1 MSRPA
6 VIAFYS
12 YATGVSIELPV
23 GFEFNGEDEVCAT
36 YVDRADDGPVT
47 AATPVVR
54 IRVVGEIEDGGGR
67 DVVRDL
73 ADGFAAADHQTLSR
87 RDREIDECHAVTVV
101 SEQAGRV
108 LHQTAVD
115 ADGRL
120 LSIIAAAPSQDL
132 LPSFDAAIDSIRFIA
147 L

>member
-1 MSRPA
+1 MPRPA

-12 YATGVSIELPV
+12 YVTGVSIELPV
-23 GFEFNGEDEVCAT
+23 GFEFNGEDDGCVS

-47 AATPVVR
+47 AATPVVQ
-54 IRVVGEIEDGGGR
+54 IRVVGDLEDGDGR
-67 DVVRDL
+67 DFVRGL
-73 ADGFAAADHQTLSR
+73 ADGFAAADHAVLSR
-87 RDREIDECHAVTVV
+87 REREIDECPAATVV
-101 SEQAGRV
+101 SRDGDRV

-120 LSIIAAAPSQDL
+120 LSIVAAAPGETL
-132 LPSFDAAIDSIRFIA
+132 LPVFEAALDSIRFIA